1 MPKPA
6 EQSPQGSVLR
16 HSRFYP
22 PLPVFLVLGLS
33 LIPACTAAVLLG
45 SGSLSLEDTLQGFRF
60 FISGRGDRTAA
71 AVIFGIRLPRLILAL
86 AAGAALGVSGAGYQG
101 IFRNSLA
108 DPYVIGASS
117 GAALG
122 AGLSL
127 CFGLSLPFVQAGVA
141 SASAFWAFA
150 GSMAAVFLAF
160 SISRSAGNPP
170 PVTALL
176 LAGTAVS
183 AFFSAILSFVLV
195 LYDRNLYRVYYWLL
209 GSLAG
214 TSWSRLF
221 PQVPLMLAGCIAVM
235 MLNRPL
241 DLLIQG
247 DETAENLGVNV
258 GRIRL
263 AAALGCSL
271 AASAAVSAAGII
283 GFIGLVSPHV
293 CRLMLGPVHRRLIPA
308 SALTGALLV
317 VLADT
322 LARSLAS
329 PLEIPVGIIS
339 SLGGAPFFL
348 FMLSRAGGRLGRL

>member
-1 MPKPA
+1 MPATEQNPQAVRRRFCPPPA
-6 EQSPQGSVLR
+6 
-16 HSRFYP
+16 
-22 PLPVFLVLGLS
+22 VFLVLGLS
-33 LIPACTAAVLLG
+33 FVPACLAAMLLG
-45 SGSLSLEDTLQGFRF
+45 SGSLSLEDTVQGVRF

-71 AVIFGIRLPRLILAL
+71 TVIFGIRLPRLILAL
-86 AAGAALGVSGAGYQG
+86 SVGAALGVSGAGYQG

-127 CFGLSLPFVQAGVA
+127 CFGLSLPFIPGGAA
-141 SASAFWAFA
+141 SASAFWAFT

-160 SISRSAGNPP
+160 CISQSAGKPP

-183 AFFSAILSFVLV
+183 AFFSAVLSFVLV
-195 LYDRNLYRVYYWLL
+195 LYDRNLHRVYYWLL

-214 TSWSRLF
+214 TSWSKLF
-221 PQVPLMLAGCIAVM
+221 PQVPLMLAGCITVAV
-235 MLNRPL
+235 LSRPL
-241 DLLIQG
+241 DILLQG

-258 GRIRL
+258 GRMRL

-271 AASAAVSAAGII
+271 ASAAAVSAAGII

-293 CRLMLGPVHRRLIPA
+293 CRLLLGPVHRRLIPA

-322 LARSLAS
+322 LARSLAP

-348 FMLSRAGGRLGRL
+348 LMLSRVGGRLGRL